1 MNKAPVIGIDLGT
14 SFSAAAVFLDAKQE
28 AIPNKEGHRIT
39 PSFVFYNEETSGIS
53 VGTSADHLGIRCI
66 TNFFYDAKRIIGRKY
81 NDANVQK
88 IKNNEH
94 YRFNITNDPE
104 GNAVFKLT
112 HDGKLAQKS
121 PEEVSSEVLKYLKES
136 ANVYLGTEIKEA
148 VISIP
153 AHFSNSQRRATRKA
167 AELAGLKVLRLITE
181 PVAGALF
188 YIRGGTK
195 VDGKVLVYD
204 FGGGTFDVSII
215 DVKDKEIN
223 VLNVE
228 GETFLGGRDMDQ
240 LLVEHFMELLKKK
253 YGDRILTSK
262 LMRRLKE
269 KCIVL
274 KEKLSIQDFY
284 YITLECVDGNDEDF
298 TLRMSRTRYE
308 EIIADLVEKSM
319 IKVKKCIG
327 DLNIP
332 PKDITN
338 VLLIGGVT
346 RTPMIQQKLSR
357 YFGSNKL
364 KSDVNPDEA
373 VALGA
378 AYQAALLTGQCNEI
392 RQITEVT
399 PLSLGVTVSNG
410 LVLKVIEK
418 GTKLPTEKYQT
429 IRTLFNNQSSMKI
442 EISEGERKNRIYNN
456 VLDEFDCID
465 LPEGKAGDVQ
475 ITVTF
480 ILDNDGIL
488 KVEAEVLATG
498 KKKKVNI
505 ELQEPQVRQSDIKRS
520 IEDAEKNKKDD
531 DLFEAFENI
540 YSNVIIL
547 INRIQYELENIN
559 RNVDQEFVKNIC
571 FEFETYIKNINYRTP
586 LEEIL
591 NKYKA
596 FKTSVERLVVVFN
609 MDVLEPLMSLEPMI
623 TEAIE
628 KFS

>member
-1 MNKAPVIGIDLGT
+1 
-14 SFSAAAVFLDAKQE
+14 
-28 AIPNKEGHRIT
+28 
-39 PSFVFYNEETSGIS
+39 
-53 VGTSADHLGIRCI
+53 
-66 TNFFYDAKRIIGRKY
+66 
-81 NDANVQK
+81 
-88 IKNNEH
+88 
-94 YRFNITNDPE
+94 
-104 GNAVFKLT
+104 
-112 HDGKLAQKS
+112 
-121 PEEVSSEVLKYLKES
+121 
-136 ANVYLGTEIKEA
+136 
-148 VISIP
+148 
-153 AHFSNSQRRATRKA
+153 
-167 AELAGLKVLRLITE
+167 
-181 PVAGALF
+181 
-188 YIRGGTK
+188 
-195 VDGKVLVYD
+195 
-204 FGGGTFDVSII
+204 
-215 DVKDKEIN
+215 
-223 VLNVE
+223 
-228 GETFLGGRDMDQ
+228 MDQ

-262 LMRRLKE
+262 LMRRLKD

-298 TLRMSRTRYE
+298 TLRISRTRYE

-364 KSDVNPDEA
+364 KTDVNPDEA

-378 AYQAALLTGQCNEI
+378 AYQATLLTGQCNEI

-399 PLSLGVTVSNG
+399 PLSLGVTINNG

-531 DLFEAFENI
+531 DLFESFENI

-571 FEFETYIKNINYRTP
+571 FEFETYIKNINYRTS

-596 FKTSVERLVVVFN
+596 FKTSVEHSVVVFD
-609 MDVLEPLMSLEPMI
+609 MDVLKRLMSLEPMI

>member
-1 MNKAPVIGIDLGT
+1 
-14 SFSAAAVFLDAKQE
+14 
-28 AIPNKEGHRIT
+28 
-39 PSFVFYNEETSGIS
+39 
-53 VGTSADHLGIRCI
+53 
-66 TNFFYDAKRIIGRKY
+66 
-81 NDANVQK
+81 
-88 IKNNEH
+88 
-94 YRFNITNDPE
+94 
-104 GNAVFKLT
+104 
-112 HDGKLAQKS
+112 
-121 PEEVSSEVLKYLKES
+121 
-136 ANVYLGTEIKEA
+136 
-148 VISIP
+148 
-153 AHFSNSQRRATRKA
+153 
-167 AELAGLKVLRLITE
+167 
-181 PVAGALF
+181 
-188 YIRGGTK
+188 
-195 VDGKVLVYD
+195 
-204 FGGGTFDVSII
+204 
-215 DVKDKEIN
+215 
-223 VLNVE
+223 
-228 GETFLGGRDMDQ
+228 MDQ
-240 LLVEHFMELLKKK
+240 LLVEHFMELLKKE
-253 YGDRILTSK
+253 YGDKILTSK

-274 KEKLSIQDFY
+274 KEKLSIQDRY
-284 YITLECVDGNDEDF
+284 YLPLECVDGSDKDF
-298 TLRMSRTRYE
+298 TLHMSRTQYE
-308 EIIADLVEKSM
+308 EIISDIVEKSM
-319 IKVKKCIG
+319 VKVKKCIE

-332 PKDITN
+332 PENITN

-357 YFGSNKL
+357 YFGWSKL
-364 KSDVNPDEA
+364 KTDVNPDEA

-378 AYQAALLTGQCNEI
+378 AYQAAMLTGQCNQI

-399 PLSLGVTVSNG
+399 PLSLGVTVYKG
-410 LVLKVIEK
+410 LVIKVIEK

-429 IRTLFNNQSSMKI
+429 VQTLVNNQRFMKI

-456 VLDEFDCID
+456 VLDEFYCID

-531 DLFEAFENI
+531 DLFEAFEHI
-540 YSNVIIL
+540 YGNVIFL

-559 RNVDQEFVKNIC
+559 RNVDQEFVKNI
-571 FEFETYIKNINYRTP
+571 KNINYRTS

-596 FKTSVERLVVVFN
+596 FKTSVEHSVLVFD
-609 MDVLEPLMSLEPMI
+609 MDVLKRLMTLEPML

-628 KFS
+628 KFI